1 MTIKYY
7 KTCTLEVM
15 SAYAEMQAA
24 TKVLTDNC
32 KVFANKFDAV
42 NIMKTS
48 MTGRNFG
55 GLYLNNYATRDD
67 KHLWT
72 TPNRNNISWPRAN
85 INVKTYKESLRFKSL
100 TPEEVKQK
108 VKQAK
113 LDLKELESKYKK
125 ERVGMD
131 CVDFD
136 KFFASFGTDWANLM
150 FGGLQWF
157 DYGNTLYLVTKN
169 TLPLIEILG
178 SEYELAESKVKQ
190 QKV

>member
-1 MTIKYY
+1 MAIKYY
-7 KTCTLEVM
+7 KTCALEVM

-32 KVFANKFDAV
+32 KTFADKFDAV
-42 NIMKTS
+42 NVMQTS

-55 GLYLNNYATRDD
+55 GLCLNNYATRDD

-85 INVKTYKESLRFKSL
+85 ISVKTYKQSLPFNL

-131 CVDFD
+131 RVDFD

-157 DYGNTLYLVTKN
+157 DHDNTLYLATKN
-169 TLPLIEILG
+169 TLPLTEILG
-178 SEYELAESKVKQ
+178 SEYEAAESKVK
-190 QKV
+190 